1 MLLTFLQRL
10 AWARGRWWAPHA
22 MVKKYRCRVR
32 PLACRRRT
40 DERRTIMEAKPRLIL
55 ALLMSSVIV
64 CMVTLLVTF
73 LDLGLGSD
81 FLLQWTKAYFVPWP
95 IAASSAFV
103 TMPPARRLADRIVAL
118 INGRRCAAC
127 AWRFPQLRCPQRRW
141 REPRPRDRQGSGLR
155 SWSATYYS
163 TSPAALFRSPRL
175 EY

>member
-10 AWARGRWWAPHA
+10 PWVRSRWWAPHA

-55 ALLMSSVIV
+55 ALLMSSVMV

-73 LDLGLGSD
+73 LDLGLR
-81 FLLQWTKAYFVPWP
+81 FHRV
-95 IAASSAFV
+95 
-103 TMPPARRLADRIVAL
+103 ADRGDHRVLHHAA
-118 INGRRCAAC
+118 GAPPDRSHRRPDRRQAPTL
-127 AWRFPQLRCPQRRW
+127 RVLGVFPQLRCSRRRW

-163 TSPAALFRSPRL
+163 TSPAGLFRSPRL

>member
-1 MLLTFLQRL
+1 
-10 AWARGRWWAPHA
+10 
-22 MVKKYRCRVR
+22 
-32 PLACRRRT
+32 
-40 DERRTIMEAKPRLIL
+40 MEAKPRLIL

-118 INGRRCAAC
+118 IDGRR
-127 AWRFPQLRCPQRRW
+127 
-141 REPRPRDRQGSGLR
+141 
-155 SWSATYYS
+155 
-163 TSPAALFRSPRL
+163 
-175 EY
+175 